1 MNNLL
6 RGALLKFPLI
16 DSVDFN
22 LLVQD
27 FEEKTNTMVNGYWY
41 FKIGRYI
48 KKVDNGIISLNDG
61 MTLDYYINDEGP
73 TLDEGHTLRDEL
85 LGIAGYKVNNYFNSI
100 DIEVYKNKKENMLSA
115 NKTRVLKE
123 ANVLLISD
131 FEDDY
136 DELIKYGFKN
146 VNYFKSSVR
155 ANRYFDKHPEELEK
169 YHIVLIGNQSVLSGE
184 LRKKV
189 SKLREK
195 NHLLLSLDGCHYS
208 EYDYTRFD
216 THLYDNKNNTNWRAT
231 ELTYKDIFDRILENT
246 LINHTL
252 EKVIISDKKFELIKD
267 YVNPNGLPL
276 PIKKSD
282 LKILYLDSKDYDECA
297 SKINETLG
305 LNITFEQDN
314 NSSLDKYVQSLG
326 EYDIIVVTNMHSERL
341 LNMNIE
347 STEQCKDT
355 GRKLTLFVTQDDF
368 YFRIY
373 EDFANGIGL
382 KYVFGGNLAPDYKHH
397 SKEVRILKQP
407 IKFDVESWQEENY
420 QNWYSNTIG
429 IIQSVVNIY
438 NQALIQKGEPA
449 LSNLDFKTA
458 EELDQEY
465 VKNKEAIQR
474 AEDALKDAFNSI
486 RNVVTNYL
494 INRESGLV
502 DDEPEDLKITEE
514 EDNVIVDSIYAGRM
528 ICSVTFSK
536 KHGVFQIQ
544 TMTKKGN
551 LSMPQMVGLYT
562 NKPNEAQTKVLL
574 SIQKKVNHVLKPMNE
589 EAMKKK
595 SKLTQQQGTA
605 FSKKR
610 KRKKKP
616 VS

>member
-1 MNNLL
+1 MNRLL

-61 MTLDYYINDEGP
+61 MTLDYYINDEG
-73 TLDEGHTLRDEL
+73 HTLRDEL

-100 DIEVYKNKKENMLSA
+100 DIEVYKNKKEKMLSE

-184 LRKKV
+184 LRQKV

-195 NHLLLSLDGCHYS
+195 NHLLLSLDGCHYP
-208 EYDYTRFD
+208 DYTRFD
-216 THLYDNKNNTNWRAT
+216 THLYDNKNNTNWWVI

-246 LINHTL
+246 LINHML
-252 EKVIISDKKFELIKD
+252 EKVIISDKKFEPIKD

-282 LKILYLDSKDYDECA
+282 LKILYLDSKGYDECA

-305 LNITFEQDN
+305 LNITFEQDD

-326 EYDIIVVTNMHSERL
+326 EYDIIVVTNMYSKRL

-355 GRKLTLFVTQDDF
+355 GRKLTLHL
-368 YFRIY
+368 I
-373 EDFANGIGL
+373 I
-382 KYVFGGNLAPDYKHH
+382 
-397 SKEVRILKQP
+397 S
-407 IKFDVESWQEENY
+407 
-420 QNWYSNTIG
+420 TI
-429 IIQSVVNIY
+429 
-438 NQALIQKGEPA
+438 
-449 LSNLDFKTA
+449 
-458 EELDQEY
+458 
-465 VKNKEAIQR
+465 VKRLE
-474 AEDALKDAFNSI
+474 F
-486 RNVVTNYL
+486 
-494 INRESGLV
+494 
-502 DDEPEDLKITEE
+502 
-514 EDNVIVDSIYAGRM
+514 
-528 ICSVTFSK
+528 
-536 KHGVFQIQ
+536 
-544 TMTKKGN
+544 
-551 LSMPQMVGLYT
+551 
-562 NKPNEAQTKVLL
+562 
-574 SIQKKVNHVLKPMNE
+574 
-589 EAMKKK
+589 
-595 SKLTQQQGTA
+595 
-605 FSKKR
+605 
-610 KRKKKP
+610 
-616 VS
+616 

>member
-1 MNNLL
+1 MDLKKDEITYEQIIA
-6 RGALLKFPLI
+6 GALLKFPSI

-22 LLVQD
+22 LLVKD
-27 FEEKTNTMVNGYWY
+27 FEEKTNTMIEGFWY
-41 FKIGRYI
+41 AAIDSYI
-48 KKVDNGIISLNDG
+48 KKADNGIISLNDS
-61 MTLDYYINDEGP
+61 MTLDYYINSEG
-73 TLDEGHTLRDEL
+73 LTLRDKL
-85 LGIAGYKVNNYFNSI
+85 LKVAGDKVNNYFNGI
-100 DIEVYKNKKENMLSA
+100 DIETYKNKKEKMLSE
-115 NKTRVLKE
+115 NKARVLKE

-155 ANRYFDKHPEELEK
+155 ANRYFDKHPEELQK
-169 YHIVLIGNQSVLSGE
+169 YHIVLIGNQSVLSDE
-184 LRKKV
+184 LNKKV
-189 SKLREK
+189 NKLKEK
-195 NHLLLSLDGCHYS
+195 NHLLISLDGCHYP
-208 EYDYTRFD
+208 DYTRFD
-216 THLYDNKNNTNWRAT
+216 TYLYDNKNNTNWWVM
-231 ELTYKDIFDRILENT
+231 ELTYKNIFDRILENT

-252 EKVIISDKKFELIKD
+252 EKVIISDKKFEPIKD
-267 YVNPNGLPL
+267 YFNPNGLPL

-282 LKILYLDSKDYDECA
+282 LKILYLDYKDYDECA

-305 LNITFEQDN
+305 LNITFEDDDN
-314 NSSLDKYVQSLG
+314 VSLDKYVKKLG
-326 EYDIIVVTNMHSERL
+326 EYDIIVVTHMYSKRL

-355 GRKLTLFVTQDDF
+355 GRKLTLFVSRDEFCFGVNSDL
-368 YFRIY
+368 
-373 EDFANGIGL
+373 ANGIKL
-382 KYVFGGNLAPDYKHH
+382 EYAFGGDLAPDYKLH

-407 IKFDVESWQEENY
+407 NKFDVESWQEKNY

-438 NQALIQKGEPA
+438 NHALIQKGEPA
-449 LSNLDFKTA
+449 LSDLDFKTA

-465 VKNKEAIQR
+465 VKNKETIQR
-474 AEDALKDAFNSI
+474 AEDALKEAFNSI

-494 INRESGLV
+494 INRENGLV

-514 EDNVIVDSIYAGRM
+514 EDNIIVDSIYGERVV
-528 ICSVTFSK
+528 CSVTFSK

-544 TMTKKGN
+544 TMAKRGN
-551 LSMPQMVGLYT
+551 LSAPQMVNLYT
-562 NKPNEAQTKVLL
+562 NKPNETQIKVLL
-574 SIQKKVNHVLKPMNE
+574 SIQKKVNHVLIPMNE
-589 EAMKKK
+589 KAMKKK

-610 KRKKKP
+610 KKKP